1 MASKIRIETT
11 EELCIACASGSVEGD
26 IVRNGFIV
34 GTALRDRDSNGYTTI
49 KIPRTYVIRATTV
62 SALSLIGSA
71 GSGSAI
77 ALGDKLYIDTVTP
90 SQAISKDSNGVFL
103 GYALGVPN
111 TTTGGY
117 ASGTQI
123 TSGLTSQTCDIL
135 AVPIGS

>member
-11 EELCIACASGSVEGD
+11 ETLCIACAAGTVVGD
-26 IVRNGFIV
+26 IVRNGSII
-34 GTALRDRDSNGYTTI
+34 GCALLDRDANGFTTI

-77 ALGDKLYIDTVTP
+77 ALGDKLYLDTA
-90 SQAISKDSNGVFL
+90 SQAISKDTAGYFV
-103 GYALGVPN
+103 GYALGVPD

-123 TSGLTSQTCDIL
+123 TSGLTDQTCDIL
-135 AVPIGS
+135 AVFIGA